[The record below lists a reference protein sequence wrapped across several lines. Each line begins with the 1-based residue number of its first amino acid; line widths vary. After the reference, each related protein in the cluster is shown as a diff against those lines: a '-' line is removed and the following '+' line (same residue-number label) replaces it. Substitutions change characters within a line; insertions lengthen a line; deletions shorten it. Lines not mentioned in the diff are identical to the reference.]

1 MKKKSII
8 LFLISSIVLIS
19 ISSVFAFYMLKK
31 REDINITTGKIEK
44 GFITYKYVDG
54 ETIKEITEE
63 TIGYNSSTNSI
74 KTYASERKATD
85 LENYLQSNSL
95 VVNITIKTSIAIKL
109 RIKIQDVWE
118 SEKTYTSGLKKI
130 NTISRQW
137 LDDNK
142 VFTFDNNWTY
152 DSNTGYAYY
161 NQIIDESEEEQTIQI
176 IGPNDYFYNFETTSV
191 GYRETVF
198 LTLSFN
204 IDAVQANRAD
214 LIWGK

>member
-1 MKKKSII
+1 MKKKSFIII
-8 LFLISSIVLIS
+8 LITIAILISA
-19 ISSVFAFYMLKK
+19 SSVFAFYMLKK
-31 REDINITTGKIEK
+31 REDMNITTGKIEN
-44 GFITYKYVDG
+44 GYITYEYQDG
-54 ETIKEITEE
+54 EIIKEITDE
-63 TIGYNSSTNSI
+63 TLGYNSNTNSI

-95 VVNITIKTSIAIKL
+95 IVNITIKTNIAIKL
-109 RIKIQDVWE
+109 RVKIQDVWE
-118 SEKTYTSGLKKI
+118 SEKTYTSGTKKI

-137 LDDNK
+137 QDDNK
-142 VFTFDNNWTY
+142 VFTFGENWKY

-161 NQIIDESEEEQTIQI
+161 SEVIGGNEEEQTIKMLV
-176 IGPNDYFYNFETTSV
+176 PNDYFYNFETTSV